1 MGFYLELGGH
11 EYCRNVIKNE
21 NKNTY
26 VPEKLQNILF
36 DTNFLNS
43 IQCTILITLNKYHYL
58 NKLPFFRFFKLS
70 HFKVCIPKIC
80 NKLKS

>member
-26 VPEKLQNILF
+26 IPEKLQNILF
-36 DTNFLNS
+36 DTNFLNI
-43 IQCTILITLNKYHYL
+43 IQCTILITLNK
-58 NKLPFFRFFKLS
+58 
-70 HFKVCIPKIC
+70 
-80 NKLKS
+80 

>member
-1 MGFYLELGGH
+1 MGFHLEH

-36 DTNFLNS
+36 DTNFLNI
-43 IQCTILITLNKYHYL
+43 IQCTILITLNK
-58 NKLPFFRFFKLS
+58 
-70 HFKVCIPKIC
+70 
-80 NKLKS
+80 